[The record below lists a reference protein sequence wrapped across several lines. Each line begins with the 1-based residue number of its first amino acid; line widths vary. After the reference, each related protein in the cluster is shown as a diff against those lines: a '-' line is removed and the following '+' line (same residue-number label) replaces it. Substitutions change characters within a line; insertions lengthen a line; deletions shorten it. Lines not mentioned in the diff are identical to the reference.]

1 MLIGPFKPTKSTVG
15 GPALRRTSR
24 VVMVIA
30 VLCCILDP
38 LSAIGECIPPPSGLI
53 SHWPGNVDARD
64 VGGGNDGTL
73 VNGAEV
79 GVPGQVGGAFSF
91 DGDNDFVDVASHP
104 DFDLTQSLTT
114 EAWINLTEL
123 KWDQKILS
131 YYLPYEMGI
140 FNDKLELV
148 GQADVIFRNA
158 PGGTVLQI
166 NTWYHVVT
174 TWDGETITSYVNGA
188 LDRSVAFSDPL
199 DAGTNNFSIG
209 RASNGGI
216 NFFGLID
223 EAALYDRALTAGEV
237 QEHYQRGL
245 LHQEF
250 CVFIDGFEN

>member
-1 MLIGPFKPTKSTVG
+1 MEESAMK
-15 GPALRRTSR
+15 RTAR
-24 VVMVIA
+24 VVMAVA
-30 VLCCILDP
+30 VLGCLLGP
-38 LSAIGECIPPPSGLI
+38 PNAVGECIQTPAGLI
-53 SHWPGNVDARD
+53 SHWPGDLDARD
-64 VGGGNDGTL
+64 VVGGNDGQL
-73 VNGAEV
+73 VNGAEA

-91 DGDNDFVDVASHP
+91 DGDNDFVDVASNP
-104 DFDLTQSLTT
+104 VFNLTNSLTI

-140 FNDKLELV
+140 FNDKLEFV
-148 GQADVIFRNA
+148 GQAAVIFRNA